1 MERELVK
8 REKAVAEREQELTE
22 LRNRVNAFPK
32 EMEAAVN
39 KSVKEITERLKG
51 EAGGREELLRK
62 EFDGERNVLNTR
74 IDSAEKTVKEQG
86 DQIAKLSLQM
96 EKAYQKVQDI
106 AVKAI
111 EGSSNAK
118 SLANLQQLL
127 NEQMR
132 KQPQEK

>member
-1 MERELVK
+1 MALKVYRKPTE
-8 REKAVAEREQELTE
+8 EKDDKDKKGKDAKDAKAKKPKGKKGKKGKKDEEPARVIIHPKNLRFGMGAE
-22 LRNRVNAFPK
+22 
-32 EMEAAVN
+32 
-39 KSVKEITERLKG
+39 
-51 EAGGREELLRK
+51 
-62 EFDGERNVLNTR
+62 
-74 IDSAEKTVKEQG
+74 
-86 DQIAKLSLQM
+86 QIAKLSLQM

-127 NEQMR
+127 NEQTR

>member
-1 MERELVK
+1 M
-8 REKAVAEREQELTE
+8 
-22 LRNRVNAFPK
+22 
-32 EMEAAVN
+32 
-39 KSVKEITERLKG
+39 TERLKG
-51 EAGGREELLRK
+51 EAGSREELLRK

-74 IDSAEKTVKEQG
+74 IESSEKTVKEQG
-86 DQIAKLSLQM
+86 EHIAKLSLQM

-127 NEQMR
+127 NEQIR